1 MEEDIQYH
9 VNNQQQLQLLRPLC
23 GQHMANIHSSPLS
36 PEFDKAYIPP
46 IYPKSKDDAT
56 FIELVYFSQGCYVI
70 EELLFPDGSK

>member
-1 MEEDIQYH
+1 
-9 VNNQQQLQLLRPLC
+9 
-23 GQHMANIHSSPLS
+23 MANIHSSPLS
-36 PEFDKAYIPP
+36 PEFDIAYIPP